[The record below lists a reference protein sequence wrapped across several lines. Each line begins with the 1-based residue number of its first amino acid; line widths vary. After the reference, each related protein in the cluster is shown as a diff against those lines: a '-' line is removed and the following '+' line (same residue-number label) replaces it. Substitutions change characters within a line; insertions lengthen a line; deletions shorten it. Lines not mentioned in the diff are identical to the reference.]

1 MVTNMDADAQ
11 VPHLYV
17 QEVDRAAAAAEDPHL
32 LVRRRPVLLSEHSCD
47 CDEPLHNL
55 RIVCSHPAIAGPFS
69 LCVVTLQVY
78 AAPILFER
86 NAYDVPVFT
95 RVHDFMWSGE
105 VLMLV
110 PI

>member
-11 VPHLYV
+11 VPQLYV

-32 LVRRRPVLLSEHSCD
+32 LVRGRPVLPCQHSWDCNEPMHIWMPGHLAINGPLLSCLV
-47 CDEPLHNL
+47 P
-55 RIVCSHPAIAGPFS
+55 
-69 LCVVTLQVY
+69 LQVY

-105 VLMLV
+105 LLLLLTL
-110 PI
+110 I